1 MTWTIPAPAK
11 LVTQGDKYQ
20 VTHMQLAFGL
30 TNPQQSQ
37 LKLDPGH
44 LPDAKDLE
52 HIQLEL
58 G

>member
-1 MTWTIPAPAK
+1 MHYTN
-11 LVTQGDKYQ
+11 
-20 VTHMQLAFGL
+20 MQLALGL

-37 LKLDPGH
+37 LKLDPSH